1 MELSIATLI
10 TTIAIAYMLGMITA
24 FDSDECISTLQEVMR
39 VLWSIWG

>member
-24 FDSDECISTLQEVMR
+24 FLIAMNALAR
-39 VLWSIWG
+39 YKK